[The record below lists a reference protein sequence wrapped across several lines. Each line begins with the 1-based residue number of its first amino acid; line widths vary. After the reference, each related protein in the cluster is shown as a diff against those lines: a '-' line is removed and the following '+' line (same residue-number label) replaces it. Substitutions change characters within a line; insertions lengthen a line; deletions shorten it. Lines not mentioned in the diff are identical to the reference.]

1 MLALP
6 APAAA
11 ATSGG
16 ATPPVPFAGGIAVG
30 SASVDK
36 AALPTKARLVRGK
49 AVPPVGA
56 PLAVRRA
63 ILEANRIVGKPY
75 VWGGGHREWISRG
88 YDCSGAVSFALHGG
102 GLLSRAL
109 DSSSF
114 LRWGRA
120 GKGRWI
126 TVYTNPGH
134 AYVEISGLRLDTSA
148 AGDPRG
154 GRGPRWRPVRSS
166 HRGFRARHAPGL

>member
-1 MLALP
+1 
-6 APAAA
+6 
-11 ATSGG
+11 
-16 ATPPVPFAGGIAVG
+16 VPFAGGIAAG
-30 SASVDK
+30 GASVDE

-75 VWGGGHREWISRG
+75 VWGGGHRKWISRG

-102 GLLSRAL
+102 GLLSSPL

-114 LRWGRA
+114 LRWGR
-120 GKGRWI
+120 GGRGRWI

-134 AYVEISGLRLDTSA
+134 AYVEIAGLRLDTSA
-148 AGDPRG
+148 AEDPRG
-154 GRGPRWRPVRSS
+154 GRGPRWRPVRRS